1 MSGDHNEGVHLFPFR
16 TQKLSPLVPMV
27 LFLSGDGRVG
37 SCRAFFISSYLYLY
51 LNLEYTQ
58 SLHLFTSA
66 FLLLILI
73 LILNLQIVKNNFICV
88 FYFFLIP

>member
-37 SCRAFFISSYLYLY
+37 SCRAFFIPSCLFLYPYPVYLPMEKSILV
-51 LNLEYTQ
+51 Q
-58 SLHLFTSA
+58 SKNT
-66 FLLLILI
+66 LI
-73 LILNLQIVKNNFICV
+73 F
-88 FYFFLIP
+88 

>member
-37 SCRAFFISSYLYLY
+37 SCRAFFYLLMSIPISISAI
-51 LNLEYTQ
+51 
-58 SLHLFTSA
+58 FTNA
-66 FLLLILI
+66 ILKLLLLYILI
-73 LILNLQIVKNNFICV
+73 YLFI
-88 FYFFLIP
+88 FLI

>member
-37 SCRAFFISSYLYLY
+37 SCRAFFMPSYYFLYP
-51 LNLEYTQ
+51 NLIYVPAYDCIT
-58 SLHLFTSA
+58 
-66 FLLLILI
+66 
-73 LILNLQIVKNNFICV
+73 
-88 FYFFLIP
+88 

>member
-37 SCRAFFISSYLYLY
+37 SCRAFFIPSCLFLYPYPLYL
-51 LNLEYTQ
+51 LMSTE
-58 SLHLFTSA
+58 
-66 FLLLILI
+66 LLLLYISAV
-73 LILNLQIVKNNFICV
+73 NS
-88 FYFFLIP
+88 FFARNKIN

>member
-37 SCRAFFISSYLYLY
+37 SCRAFFISSHIYLYPY
-51 LNLEYTQ
+51 PGKVNIGTVEKDPN
-58 SLHLFTSA
+58 
-66 FLLLILI
+66 FLS
-73 LILNLQIVKNNFICV
+73 
-88 FYFFLIP
+88 Y

>member
-37 SCRAFFISSYLYLY
+37 SCRAFFIPSYLYLY
-51 LNLEYTQ
+51 PNLEWKALWYW
-58 SLHLFTSA
+58 
-66 FLLLILI
+66 
-73 LILNLQIVKNNFICV
+73 
-88 FYFFLIP
+88 YFFELLFSYICYFASIENNSYFFIKSN

>member
-37 SCRAFFISSYLYLY
+37 SCRAFFMPSYYFLYTDSVY
-51 LNLEYTQ
+51 VPAYDCTTWTG
-58 SLHLFTSA
+58 SLT
-66 FLLLILI
+66 
-73 LILNLQIVKNNFICV
+73 IC
-88 FYFFLIP
+88 FYFITVKSLYGYVQR

>member
-37 SCRAFFISSYLYLY
+37 SCRAFFIPSCLFLYPYSVYLPMP
-51 LNLEYTQ
+51 
-58 SLHLFTSA
+58 S
-66 FLLLILI
+66 
-73 LILNLQIVKNNFICV
+73 
-88 FYFFLIP
+88 

>member
-37 SCRAFFISSYLYLY
+37 SCRAFFIPSCLFLYPYPVIYQCHPEIITLIYSS
-51 LNLEYTQ
+51 
-58 SLHLFTSA
+58 
-66 FLLLILI
+66 
-73 LILNLQIVKNNFICV
+73 C
-88 FYFFLIP
+88 

>member
-37 SCRAFFISSYLYLY
+37 SCRAFFMPS
-51 LNLEYTQ
+51 
-58 SLHLFTSA
+58 
-66 FLLLILI
+66 
-73 LILNLQIVKNNFICV
+73 
-88 FYFFLIP
+88 YFFLYSRLESNVPLIALSVL

>member
-37 SCRAFFISSYLYLY
+37 SCRAFFMPSHQFLYPNSVY
-51 LNLEYTQ
+51 VPK
-58 SLHLFTSA
+58 
-66 FLLLILI
+66 LIL
-73 LILNLQIVKNNFICV
+73 FS
-88 FYFFLIP
+88 